1 MAATIAL
8 LAIACIAVLG
18 LFTALGLSRRT
29 ERRAGHRGEHRITR
43 SGPHTSLV
51 SGWDPE
57 HPPGGPDHPDWPR
70 PPQQ

>member
-8 LAIACIAVLG
+8 LAIACVAMLG
-18 LFTALGLSRRT
+18 LFTALGLSRRS
-29 ERRAGHRGEHRITR
+29 ERRAGHRGEHRITP
-43 SGPHTSLV
+43 SGPRTSLV

-57 HPPGGPDHPDWPR
+57 HPPGGPEHPDWPR

>member
-18 LFTALGLSRRT
+18 LVTALGLSWRS

-43 SGPHTSLV
+43 SGPRTSLV

-57 HPPGGPDHPDWPR
+57 HPPGGPDHPDWPL
-70 PPQQ
+70 PPRQ

>member
-18 LFTALGLSRRT
+18 LVTALGLSWRN

-43 SGPHTSLV
+43 SGSRTSLA

-57 HPPGGPDHPDWPR
+57 HLPGGPDHPDWPR
-70 PPQQ
+70 PPRQ